1 LLKAHKPTTTIAIES
16 KKAATTGGTSERQTD
31 SAMITDV
38 VDAFLDSIAMP
49 IQQSIIQEDYE
60 MTQTL
65 SANTSTK
72 PSHLSDT

>member
-49 IQQSIIQEDYE
+49 IQQSII
-60 MTQTL
+60 
-65 SANTSTK
+65 
-72 PSHLSDT
+72 